1 MGQSAADDSLQHSW
15 EAPSIN
21 TTDFIEADMAAGFQ
35 FDALFH
41 IGTYRAR
48 LQQQHTCANS
58 NDTVDSSGDISYA
71 RGYEAEVS
79 VQLVYRL
86 AAVHS
91 HTFVAISGTNSSTK
105 SRPLRLTCPT
115 WCV

>member
-41 IGTYRAR
+41 IGTY
-48 LQQQHTCANS
+48 CVPGCSS
-58 NDTVDSSGDISYA
+58 NT
-71 RGYEAEVS
+71 
-79 VQLVYRL
+79 LVLTRTTLSTHQVTL
-86 AAVHS
+86 A
-91 HTFVAISGTNSSTK
+91 TPEGM
-105 SRPLRLTCPT
+105 RQR
-115 WCV
+115 